1 MVPEGMTSDGINRE
15 HGADDPNGAKTV
27 AAPAT
32 VSGLPDV
39 LVMLSLSVMPLR
51 KLFVG
56 RLMSGAYSQARR
68 PAVKTVSTIPDG
80 VVRRGASYD
89 GF

>member
-1 MVPEGMTSDGINRE
+1 MTPDGINRE
-15 HGADDPNGAKTV
+15 HGEDDPNGAKTV

-39 LVMLSLSVMPLR
+39 LVVLVSDAMPLPGA
-51 KLFVG
+51 LFLVG
-56 RLMSGAYSQARR
+56 RQMSGAYAQARR